1 MTVQLDNGQQAQK
14 NLPVISS
21 VEFFAAGLV
30 IFTIIMWLAYEFLM
44 NTTLAFDAKTPDFRF
59 SANTDNT
66 EKGASSASL
75 SQTDSSLI
83 LHYELKPGAA
93 YPFVTLHIDISK
105 NGHGVDLSR
114 YNKILIWINGDGK
127 PSERIRFH
135 IRNFESRISDTL
147 EPISL
152 KYNEV
157 HLPLSTNSPAPIVL
171 TWDYFSVPGWWIAM
185 KNVPFNN
192 RLKNVQNV
200 FWIEFI
206 TSEMTSSGKG
216 TIEFKKVV
224 FTGKWMKAD
233 VFFKMLLIFWMLTW
247 VIYSVISIWKLRHL
261 LKQKE
266 HVESHLLQL
275 NLSLSN
281 QTEELKFKAQYDEL
295 TSLLNRYG
303 LYSYLNEAL
312 RILPKAQLKMSVIMI
327 DIDHFKVVNDKYGHV
342 EGDRILRLTADVLQR
357 NTRKSDKVVRWGG
370 EEFLIVCLDTDLDAA
385 QYLANKLRVTIAELP
400 EKITCSFGVATLVD
414 ETFQSLLKR
423 ADDALYKA
431 KSSGRNCVI
440 IDSDI

>member
-1 MTVQLDNGQQAQK
+1 MTVQLKNDHQDNS
-14 NLPVISS
+14 NETVLPR
-21 VEFFAAGLV
+21 VEFFATGLV
-30 IFTIIMWLAYEFLM
+30 IFTIIMWLLYEFLL
-44 NTTLAFDAKTPDFRF
+44 NTELTFDAKKSDFRF
-59 SANTDNT
+59 AAHTDYT
-66 EKGASSASL
+66 EKGASSGSL
-75 SQTDSSLI
+75 VQTDSSLI
-83 LHYELKPGAA
+83 LHYELRPGAP
-93 YPFVTLHIDISK
+93 YPFVTLHLDISK
-105 NGHGVDLSR
+105 NGRGIDLSR
-114 YNKILIWINGDGK
+114 YNKILIWINGEGK

-135 IRNFESRISDTL
+135 LRNFESQLSDTL

-157 HLPLSTNSPAPIVL
+157 HLPLSANSNSPIVL

-185 KNVPFNN
+185 KNVPFKS
-192 RLKNVQNV
+192 RLRDVHNV

-206 TSEMTSSGKG
+206 TSEMSSSGKG

-224 FTGKWMKAD
+224 FQGKWMQAD
-233 VFFKMLLIFWMLTW
+233 VFFKMLLVFWMLIW
-247 VIYSVISIWKLRHL
+247 VIYSVYSIWKLRHL

-312 RILPKAQLKMSVIMI
+312 RILPKTPLKMSVIMI
-327 DIDHFKVVNDKYGHV
+327 DIDHFKIVNDKYGHI
-342 EGDRILRLTADVLQR
+342 EGDRILQLTASVLQK

-370 EEFLIVCLDTDLDAA
+370 EEFLIVCLDADLGAA
-385 QYLANKLRVTIAELP
+385 QQLANKLRLTIAELP
-400 EKITCSFGVATLVD
+400 EKITCSFGVATLVE

-423 ADDALYKA
+423 ADEALYKA
-431 KSSGRNCVI
+431 KTGGRNCVI
-440 IDSDI
+440 IAGE